1 MEQIELETKKLW
13 NKLNWSIILK
23 RCNMAN
29 KLFKYLEIVV
39 ATSPHILNILNLT
52 TATSPIDPLNNLIPT
67 IATSIIN

>member
-1 MEQIELETKKLW
+1 
-13 NKLNWSIILK
+13 
-23 RCNMAN
+23 MAN

-39 ATSPHILNILNLT
+39 ATPPHILNILNLT